1 MPGEEGGLVDDAVTD
16 LPACKN
22 RSRMLATSARVEIVT
37 VEVEQHDARPF
48 DPLEQRIEAG
58 RIETPRIVK
67 LVEIAERRWRC
78 RHYRVHI
85 LGGIGCHQGEKRT
98 KRLAGEHNATIA
110 FTLQLTHQLDQPPCT
125 ACQSVPVPPPLQA
138 QPLPPPSPH

>member
-58 RIETPRIVK
+58 RVLKPRNIKISGNAQSPRPVLPHSAHLPGGNGSHSMEEASKRIV
-67 LVEIAERRWRC
+67 A
-78 RHYRVHI
+78 
-85 LGGIGCHQGEKRT
+85 QANRT
-98 KRLAGEHNATIA
+98 ET
-110 FTLQLTHQLDQPPCT
+110 F
-125 ACQSVPVPPPLQA
+125 
-138 QPLPPPSPH
+138 

>member
-22 RSRMLATSARVEIVT
+22 RSRMLATSARVEIVP

-58 RIETPRIVK
+58 RIEMPPIRKNGRHDGPPR
-67 LVEIAERRWRC
+67 
-78 RHYRVHI
+78 
-85 LGGIGCHQGEKRT
+85 
-98 KRLAGEHNATIA
+98 
-110 FTLQLTHQLDQPPCT
+110 P
-125 ACQSVPVPPPLQA
+125 SPPPPA
-138 QPLPPPSPH
+138 PLLRRIRLPLRQRPPN